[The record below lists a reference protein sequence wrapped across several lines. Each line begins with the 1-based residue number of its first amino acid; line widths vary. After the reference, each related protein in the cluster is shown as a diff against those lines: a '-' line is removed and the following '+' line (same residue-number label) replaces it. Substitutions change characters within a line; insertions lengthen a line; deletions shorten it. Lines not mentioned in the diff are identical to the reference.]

1 MSETRK
7 SLGLGAPAVIPIVC
21 CVGIPLIV
29 AAGISV
35 AIAAWTGEIVVGTVV
50 LAGAVILLSVR
61 VSRRRSRQASPLLM
75 TRSRP

>member
-7 SLGLGAPAVIPIVC
+7 TLGVGALAVIPIVC
-21 CVGIPLIV
+21 CVGIPLIA

-35 AIAAWTGEIVVGTVV
+35 AVAAWAGGIAVGTVV
-50 LAGAVILLSVR
+50 LAAVVILLGVR
-61 VSRRRSRQASPLLM
+61 ARRRRSRQAPPLSM

>member
-7 SLGLGAPAVIPIVC
+7 TLGVGALAVIPIVC
-21 CVGIPLIV
+21 CVGLPLIA

-35 AIAAWTGEIVVGTVV
+35 AVAAWAGGIAVGTVV
-50 LAGAVILLSVR
+50 LAAVVILLGVR
-61 VSRRRSRQASPLLM
+61 ARRRRRRQAPPLSM